1 MVTIRLQRHGRKN
14 HPFYRV
20 VAMDHLKR
28 REGPVLENLGIYD
41 PVNPKADQ
49 QVRLNDDR
57 IKHWLGR
64 GASPSDTVRD
74 LLAKRGLVDV
84 KLWEKD
90 REHDRKRLQ
99 ARLAKAAAAGEN
111 KDEKKEEKKEEKKG

>member
-14 HPFYRV
+14 RPFYRI
-20 VAMDHLKR
+20 VAMDHLSR

-49 QVRLNDDR
+49 QVRINDER
-57 IKHWLGR
+57 AKHWLGK
-64 GASPSDTVRD
+64 GAQPSDTVRD
-74 LLAKRGLVDV
+74 LFAKRGLVDV

-90 REHDRKRLQ
+90 REHDRKRMQ
-99 ARLAKAAAAGEN
+99 ARLAKAAAEG
-111 KDEKKEEKKEEKKG
+111 EKKEEKKS